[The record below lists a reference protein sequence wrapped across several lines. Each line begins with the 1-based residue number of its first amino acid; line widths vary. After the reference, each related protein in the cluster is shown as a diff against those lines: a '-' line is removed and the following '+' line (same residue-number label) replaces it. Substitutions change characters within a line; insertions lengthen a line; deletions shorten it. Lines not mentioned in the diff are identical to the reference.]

1 MTVVLTS
8 PPQGHMASDCPE
20 PEVCRRCRKEGHV
33 KDDCPEPEKCFNCR
47 QEVSWRHELVF
58 TDPRLFRATAVL
70 TAPSPS
76 CAGSVAS
83 LATSRR
89 TASSRTSAS
98 TVERRATPRLTARSL
113 RSAGDAGRRATR
125 WPIVRSPCAATS
137 KDEVVLYVMMLKRF
151 LVMLVDH

>member
-1 MTVVLTS
+1 
-8 PPQGHMASDCPE
+8 MASDCPE

-47 QEVSWRHELVF
+47 QEVSRRHELF
-58 TDPRLFRATAVL
+58 FHISNPCLSRATAAL
-70 TAPSPS
+70 TAQSRS

-83 LATSRR
+83 LAMSRR

-98 TVERRATPRLTARSL
+98 TVARRATPRLTARSPK
-113 RSAGDAGRRATR
+113 SAGDAGRRGTR

-137 KDEVVLYVMMLKRF
+137 KDEVALYVMILKRF
-151 LVMLVDH
+151 LVFLFIDGCSDTDT